1 MSQADKAKQFAALH
15 KKGEPI
21 VLYNIWDA
29 GTAQAATKA
38 GAKAVATGS
47 ASVAAA
53 HGYGDG
59 EEIPLSLVE
68 IIASRIAE
76 SVDVPFS
83 LDFEGAYADSAA
95 DVKENAARIIKTGA
109 VGVNFE
115 DQKVQGAGLYS
126 VDEQCARIAAFRQA
140 ADEAGIP
147 FFINARTDLFLQ
159 EPDASKHAALAEDAI
174 LRGQRYA
181 EAGASGFFIPALTDR
196 DLIAR
201 ICENVPLPVNAYM
214 MKGMPEISEL
224 GMLGVSR
231 VSFGPGPYREAMV
244 DLKRKVETI
253 LG

>member
-126 VDEQCARIAAFRQA
+126 VDEQCARIAAFGRLRMRQVFRFSSMR
-140 ADEAGIP
+140 EQTC
-147 FFINARTDLFLQ
+147 FCRNRTQVNMLL
-159 EPDASKHAALAEDAI
+159 L
-174 LRGQRYA
+174 LRKQYCA
-181 EAGASGFFIPALTDR
+181 
-196 DLIAR
+196 
-201 ICENVPLPVNAYM
+201 VNAM
-214 MKGMPEISEL
+214 Q
-224 GMLGVSR
+224 R
-231 VSFGPGPYREAMV
+231 PGLAGFSSLP
-244 DLKRKVETI
+244 
-253 LG
+253 